1 MNRLK
6 IKIKQLKY
14 DTKVIVN
21 EQNPVHCIQHS
32 LKSYNICGMNRL
44 KFKARYMCTHFNIKI
59 TVIIVMIA
67 NVTFMTPKNIKKCII
82 SVVIMTCA
90 LSSEVIFK

>member
-6 IKIKQLKY
+6 IKMEQLKY

-32 LKSYNICGMNRL
+32 QTSYNICGMNRL
-44 KFKARYMCTHFNIKI
+44 QFKARYMCTHFNINI

-67 NVTFMTPKNIKKCII
+67 NVTFMTPKNITKIII